1 MVFKQS
7 LKRLLTVNFIIAAI
21 LPIVVLGIVSLNIL
35 NKSIKGEVFSKNLL
49 LTRAVAGEVERFL
62 KEPER
67 ILVQIK
73 EMIETEKLISPDNTD
88 SYLASVLRHYH
99 TFEMI
104 RILDAG
110 GKVSHIAPF
119 QQELV
124 GIDMTGHPFY
134 KAVKQTGR
142 PFWSHTFI
150 SIYSGYPTL
159 ALAMPF
165 KNGVL
170 VGYLN
175 LKALSSITDRIVIG
189 KHGHASIVDKNGTYI
204 AHPVREYVVQQ
215 VNVGHLLVIKEGLGG
230 FNGSMEF
237 SHKGNQLIGSVTQM
251 ADSGWVVAVFQFSK
265 AAFAPLR
272 KIWFVIGAGAV
283 LATAMAICLA
293 IFNIRKALIPLSL
306 FTEKTKR
313 VAQGDYN
320 YGFEDETYLEVQAV
334 SENFK
339 QMIEA
344 VRSREEA
351 LINARNYTRTVFNSL
366 GSFFVS
372 VDALGNIMEWNAAPG
387 DMGDIAPVGGKK
399 IDQCLPRFFPGN
411 LDITAV
417 IQEGEARHFERIKV
431 VSGGETRYFEMDIV
445 PFAGTGIKGAVIRI
459 DHVTEKVRMHEIITQ
474 TEKMMSVG
482 GLAAGMAHEINNP
495 LAGIIQTMQVI
506 RNRIVRSMPKNV
518 EAADKCGITMDQIRL
533 YMEMRNIP
541 FMLKSVGEAGQRAA
555 RIVANMVSFYSKSES
570 KTELHDMK
578 QLVETS
584 VELAGSDYSLKEKYG
599 FSKITIVREYEEDL
613 PLVAC
618 DAIKM
623 HQVFFNLISNSVHA
637 MAIQTD
643 PSRRKTLTLCIK
655 KTESHVV
662 IQVEDNGLGMD
673 ESVRKRVFEPF
684 FTTKGTK
691 TGTGLGLCVA
701 YFIVAED
708 HNGLMTVESTPGR
721 GSKFSVSLPLAD

>member
-1 MVFKQS
+1 MMFKQS

-21 LPIVVLGIVSLNIL
+21 LPIVFLGFISLNIL
-35 NKSIKGEVFSKNLL
+35 NKSIKAEVFSKNLL
-49 LTRAVAGEVERFL
+49 LAKAVAGEVERFL

-73 EMIETEKLISPDNTD
+73 EMIETEKLISLDNID
-88 SYLASVLRHYH
+88 SYLVSILRHYH

-104 RILDAG
+104 RVLDAR

-119 QQELV
+119 EQDMV

-134 KAVKQTGR
+134 GAVKQTGR
-142 PFWSHTFI
+142 PFWSRTFI

-159 ALAMPF
+159 ALALPF

-175 LKALSSITDRIVIG
+175 LKSLSSITDRIGIG
-189 KHGHASIVDKNGTYI
+189 SHGHASIVDKNGTYI

-215 VNVGHLLVIKEGLGG
+215 VNVGHLGVIKEGLGG
-230 FNGSMEF
+230 FTGSMEF
-237 SHKGNQLIGSVTQM
+237 SHKGNLQIGSVTRM

-272 KIWFVIGAGAV
+272 KIWVVIGTGGV
-283 LATAMAICLA
+283 LATALGICLA
-293 IFNIRKALIPLSL
+293 IFNIRKALIPLSR
-306 FTEKTKR
+306 FTEKTKQ
-313 VAQGDYN
+313 VAQGNYN
-320 YGFEDETYLEVQAV
+320 YGFEGETYLEVRAV

-344 VRSREEA
+344 VKSREEA
-351 LINARNYTRTVFNSL
+351 LINARNYTRMVFNSL

-372 VDALGNIMEWNAAPG
+372 VDALGNIMDWNAAPG
-387 DMGDIAPVGGKK
+387 AMGDIVPVEGEKV
-399 IDQCLPRFFPGN
+399 DRCLPRFFTRN
-411 LDITAV
+411 LDIAAV
-417 IQEGEARHFERIKV
+417 IREGEPRHVDQFKV
-431 VSGGETRYFEMDIV
+431 VIGDEIRYFEMDIV
-445 PFAGTGIKGAVIRI
+445 PFADTGIKGAVIRI
-459 DHVTEKVRMHEIITQ
+459 DHVTEKVKMREIMTQ

-495 LAGIIQTMQVI
+495 LAGIIQSMQVI
-506 RNRIVRSMPKNV
+506 RSRIVRSMPKNV
-518 EAADKCGITMDQIRL
+518 EAAEKCGITMDQIRL

-555 RIVANMVSFYSKSES
+555 KIVANMLSFYSKSQS
-570 KTELHDMK
+570 KTELNDMK

-584 VELAGSDYSLKEKYG
+584 VELAESDYSLKETYDFHKV
-599 FSKITIVREYEEDL
+599 TIVREYEGNL

-618 DAIKM
+618 DGIKM
-623 HQVFFNLISNSVHA
+623 QQVFLNLITNSAHA
-637 MAIQTD
+637 MALQTD
-643 PSRRKTLTLCIK
+643 PSRKNTLTLSIK
-655 KTESHVV
+655 KTERHVV
-662 IQVEDNGLGMD
+662 IQVEDNGPGMD

-684 FTTKGTK
+684 FTTKGTQ

-701 YFIVAED
+701 YFIVTED

-721 GSKFSVSLPLAD
+721 GSKFCVGLPLVD